1 MSVSDL
7 EYEKATIA
15 ARNFRIYISPLR
27 DDREAVEF
35 LAAVYDT
42 AEELRDL
49 EANSDYSYDL
59 GELAQRD
66 IPANDYKCGM
76 IFAQLGLWY
85 DEMQTTMDQF
95 YIDGI
100 RFILY
105 TTALDVI
112 KDLVDQDMFE
122 EMI

>member
-15 ARNFRIYISPLR
+15 ARNFRIHISPLR

-42 AEELRDL
+42 AEEVRGL
-49 EANSDYSYDL
+49 ESIYYDL

-85 DEMQTTMDQF
+85 DQMQTTLDEL

-112 KDLVDQDMFE
+112 RDLVDQDMFG